1 MKPLTKKVKWLLP
14 LVIFGISAITILAS
28 SSRTRQKNSSKKTMK
43 CCSNPTPNHVCV
55 MKTILGIDTSE
66 DGKRVSTFITSPM
79 VDSAV
84 KKGIEWIAAAQAPD
98 GGWGSGSHAAQD
110 IRDPHAVST
119 DPASTSLVTMSLLR
133 NDNSLEKGKYA
144 EALRK
149 GTEYLL
155 RALENCPANQIPITT
170 LTNTQPQVKLG
181 RNIDVILTAQFFTNI
196 LRYEIKDEQLK
207 KRIEKALDKCIDK
220 IQKTQSNNGAW
231 QDGGWAPV
239 LQSVLANNAL
249 ESADDIGRYVDSNK
263 LRRSREYQKLNF
275 NADTKSAVTGDAAG
289 VLLYSISSTARASAK
304 DAQKAEVVI
313 AKAKKDG
320 KLDKNAKVTEET
332 LVIAGLSTSESK
344 NFSTAY
350 KVNEA
355 AKGEALREDVMEG
368 FGNNGGEEFL
378 SFLMTGESM
387 LMQGGDGW
395 KKWYDMMSGK
405 LVNIQNRDGSWN
417 GHHCI
422 TSPVF
427 CTATCLLILSI
438 HNDMQFSI
446 QLSGK

>member
-1 MKPLTKKVKWLLP
+1 MKRLTEKAKWLLP
-14 LVIFGISAITILAS
+14 LAVLSISAITILAS
-28 SSRTRQKNSSKKTMK
+28 SYDNNKTGSSRKVVR

-55 MKTILGIDTSE
+55 MKTILGIDSSE
-66 DGKRVSTFITSPM
+66 DGKLVSSFISSPM

-98 GGWGSGSHAAQD
+98 GGWGSGSHAAQN

-119 DPASTSLVTMSLLR
+119 DPASTSLVSMSLLR
-133 NDNSLEKGKYA
+133 NDHSLEKGKYA
-144 EALRK
+144 GALKK

-155 RALENCPANQIPITT
+155 RAVENCPANQLQITT

-220 IQKTQSNNGAW
+220 IQKTQSTNGAW
-231 QDGGWAPV
+231 ADGGWAPV
-239 LQSVLANNAL
+239 LQSALANNAL
-249 ESADDIGRYVDSNK
+249 ESAEDIGRTVDSNK
-263 LRRSREYQKLNF
+263 LKRSREYQKLNF
-275 NADTKSAVTGDAAG
+275 NADTKAAVTGDAAG

-304 DAQKAEVVI
+304 DAQRAEVVI
-313 AKAKKDG
+313 NQAKKEG
-320 KLDKNAKVTEET
+320 KLDTNAKVTEEN
-332 LVIAGLSTSESK
+332 LVIAGLSSSESK
-344 NFSTAY
+344 NFTTAY
-350 KVNEA
+350 KVNVA
-355 AKGEALREDVMEG
+355 AKGEALREDVMSG

-387 LMQGGDGW
+387 LMQGGDSW

-405 LVNIQNRDGSWN
+405 LVNIQNHDGSWN

-446 QLSGK
+446 QLKGR

>member
-1 MKPLTKKVKWLLP
+1 MKQLTEKAKWLLP
-14 LVIFGISAITILAS
+14 LAILGISAITIPAS
-28 SSRTRQKNSSKKTMK
+28 SYDSNKIGSSRKVVK

-55 MKTILGIDTSE
+55 MKTILGIDSSE
-66 DGKRVSTFITSPM
+66 DGKLVSSFVTSPM

-98 GGWGSGSHAAQD
+98 GGWGSGSHAAQN
-110 IRDPHAVST
+110 IRDPHAVNT

-133 NDNSLEKGKYA
+133 NDNSMEKGKYA
-144 EALRK
+144 EALKK

-155 RALENCPANQIPITT
+155 RAVENCPASQVQITT

-220 IQKTQSNNGAW
+220 IQKTQSTNGAW
-231 QDGGWAPV
+231 ADGGWAPV
-239 LQSVLANNAL
+239 LQSALANNAL
-249 ESADDIGRYVDSNK
+249 ESADDIGRTVDSNK
-263 LRRSREYQKLNF
+263 LKRSREYQKLNF
-275 NADTKSAVTGDAAG
+275 NADTKAAVTGDAAG

-304 DAQKAEVVI
+304 DAQRAEVVI
-313 AKAKKDG
+313 AQAKKVG
-320 KLDKNAKVTEET
+320 KLDTNAKVTEEN
-332 LVIAGLSTSESK
+332 LVIAGLGAYESK

-350 KVNEA
+350 KVNYA
-355 AKGEALREDVMEG
+355 AKDEALKEEVMSG

-387 LMQGGDGW
+387 LMQGGDSW

-446 QLSGK
+446 QLNKR

>member
-1 MKPLTKKVKWLLP
+1 MKPLSKKAKWLLP
-14 LVIFGISAITILAS
+14 LVIFGISAITILTS
-28 SSRTRQKNSSKKTMK
+28 SSKTTQPNSSKKIVK
-43 CCSNPTPNHVCV
+43 CCSNPAPNHVCV
-55 MKTILGIDTSE
+55 MKTILGIDSSE

-98 GGWGSGSHAAQD
+98 GGWGAGSHAEQN

-133 NDNSLEKGKYA
+133 NDNSVEKGKYA

-155 RALENCPANQIPITT
+155 RAVENCPANQVQITT
-170 LTNTQPQVKLG
+170 LSNTQPQVKLG

-239 LQSVLANNAL
+239 LQSALANNAL
-249 ESADDIGRYVDSNK
+249 ESADDIGRNVDSNK

-313 AKAKKDG
+313 DKAKKNG
-320 KLDKNAKVTEET
+320 KLDKNAKVTEEN

-446 QLSGK
+446 QLNGK

>member
-1 MKPLTKKVKWLLP
+1 
-14 LVIFGISAITILAS
+14 
-28 SSRTRQKNSSKKTMK
+28 
-43 CCSNPTPNHVCV
+43 
-55 MKTILGIDTSE
+55 
-66 DGKRVSTFITSPM
+66 
-79 VDSAV
+79 
-84 KKGIEWIAAAQAPD
+84 
-98 GGWGSGSHAAQD
+98 
-110 IRDPHAVST
+110 
-119 DPASTSLVTMSLLR
+119 
-133 NDNSLEKGKYA
+133 
-144 EALRK
+144 
-149 GTEYLL
+149 
-155 RALENCPANQIPITT
+155 
-170 LTNTQPQVKLG
+170 
-181 RNIDVILTAQFFTNI
+181 
-196 LRYEIKDEQLK
+196 LK
-207 KRIEKALDKCIDK
+207 KRIEKALDQCIDK

-239 LQSVLANNAL
+239 LQSALANNAL
-249 ESADDIGRYVDSNK
+249 ESADEVGRYVDSNK
-263 LRRSREYQKLNF
+263 LKRSRDYQKMNF

-304 DAQKAEVVI
+304 DAQQAEVVI
-313 AKAKKDG
+313 RKAKKAG
-320 KLDKNAKVTEET
+320 KLDSSAKVTEEN
-332 LVIAGLSTSESK
+332 LVIAGLGSYESK

-355 AKGEALREDVMEG
+355 AKSEALKEDVMSG

-387 LMQGGDGW
+387 LMQGGNAW
-395 KKWYDMMSGK
+395 QKWYDMMSGK

-446 QLSGK
+446 QLNKK

>member
-1 MKPLTKKVKWLLP
+1 MKQFAEKAKWLLP

-28 SSRTRQKNSSKKTMK
+28 SSDSKKISLSKRVVK
-43 CCSNPTPNHVCV
+43 CCNNPSPNHACV
-55 MKTILGIDTSE
+55 MKTILGIDSSE
-66 DGKRVSTFITSPM
+66 DGKLVSTYVTSPM

-84 KKGIEWIAAAQAPD
+84 KKGIEWIVAAQAPD

-110 IRDPHAVST
+110 VRDPHAVST
-119 DPASTSLVTMSLLR
+119 DPASTSLVSMSLLR

-144 EALRK
+144 EALKK

-155 RALENCPANQIPITT
+155 KAVENCPAGQIQITT

-181 RNIDVILTAQFFTNI
+181 RNIDVILTAQFFTNL
-196 LRYEIKDEQLK
+196 LRIELKDEQLK
-207 KRIEKALDKCIDK
+207 KRIEKALDICIGK

-239 LQSVLANNAL
+239 LQSALANNAL
-249 ESADDIGRYVDSNK
+249 ESADEVGRKVDSTTLK
-263 LRRSREYQKLNF
+263 RSRDYQSKNF
-275 NADTKSAVTGDAAG
+275 DVETKSVVTGDAAG
-289 VLLYSISSTARASAK
+289 VMLYSITSTARASAK
-304 DAQKAEVVI
+304 DAQMAEVVI
-313 AKAKKDG
+313 TKAKKEG
-320 KLDKNAKVTEET
+320 KLSKEAKVSEEN
-332 LVIAGLSTSESK
+332 LVVSGLSVSESK
-344 NFSTAY
+344 NLTTAY
-350 KVNEA
+350 KINKAAQTEA
-355 AKGEALREDVMEG
+355 MKDDVMSG

-387 LMQGGDGW
+387 LMQGGNNW
-395 KKWYDMMSGK
+395 KNWYDMMSGK

-446 QLSGK
+446 QLNKR

>member
-1 MKPLTKKVKWLLP
+1 MKRLTEKTKWLLP
-14 LVIFGISAITILAS
+14 LVILGISAITILAS
-28 SSRTRQKNSSKKTMK
+28 SYDNTKIGSPGKPVK
-43 CCSNPTPNHVCV
+43 CCNNPNPNHVCV
-55 MKTILGIDTSE
+55 MKTILGIDSSE
-66 DGKRVSTFITSPM
+66 DGKLVSSFINSPM

-98 GGWGSGSHAAQD
+98 GGWGSGSHSAQD

-119 DPASTSLVTMSLLR
+119 DPASTSLVSMSLLR
-133 NDNSLEKGKYA
+133 NDNSLENGRYA
-144 EALRK
+144 EALKK

-155 RALENCPANQIPITT
+155 RAVENCPASQVQITT

-181 RNIDVILTAQFFTNI
+181 RNIDVILTAQFFTNL
-196 LRYEIKDEQLK
+196 LRYELKDEQLK
-207 KRIEKALDKCIDK
+207 KRIEKALDKCIDR

-231 QDGGWAPV
+231 EDGGWAPV
-239 LQSVLANNAL
+239 LQSALANSAL
-249 ESADDIGRYVDSNK
+249 ESADEVGRYIDSNK
-263 LRRSREYQKLNF
+263 LERSRKYQKLNF

-304 DAQKAEVVI
+304 DARQAEVVI
-313 AKAKKDG
+313 RKAKKAG
-320 KLDKNAKVTEET
+320 KLDSSAKVTEEN
-332 LVIAGLSTSESK
+332 LVIAGLGSYDSK

-355 AKGEALREDVMEG
+355 AKSEALKEDVMSG

-387 LMQGGDGW
+387 LMQGGDAW

-446 QLSGK
+446 QLNKR

>member
-1 MKPLTKKVKWLLP
+1 MKPLTKKAKWLLP

-28 SSRTRQKNSSKKTMK
+28 SSKTKQLDSSKKTVK
-43 CCSNPTPNHVCV
+43 CCSNPIPNHVCV
-55 MKTILGIDTSE
+55 MKTILGIDSSE

-84 KKGIEWIAAAQAPD
+84 KKGIEWIAAAQARD
-98 GGWGSGSHAAQD
+98 GGWGSGSHAAQN
-110 IRDPHAVST
+110 ISDPHAVNT
-119 DPASTSLVTMSLLR
+119 DPASTSLVAMSLLR
-133 NDNSLEKGKYA
+133 NDNSLEKGNYA

-155 RALENCPANQIPITT
+155 RAVENCPANQLAITT

-181 RNIDVILTAQFFTNI
+181 RNIDVILTAQFFTNL
-196 LRYEIKDEQLK
+196 LRYEIKDEPLK

-239 LQSVLANNAL
+239 LQSALANNAL
-249 ESADDIGRYVDSNK
+249 ESADDIGRNVDSNK

-313 AKAKKDG
+313 NKAKKDG
-320 KLDKNAKVTEET
+320 KLDKNAKVSEEN
-332 LVIAGLSTSESK
+332 LVVAGLSISESK

-355 AKGEALREDVMEG
+355 AKGEALKADVMEG

-387 LMQGGDGW
+387 LMQGGDSW

-405 LVNIQNRDGSWN
+405 LVNIQNKDGSWN

-446 QLSGK
+446 QLNGK

>member
-1 MKPLTKKVKWLLP
+1 MKPLTKKAKWLLP
-14 LVIFGISAITILAS
+14 LVVFGISAITILAS
-28 SSRTRQKNSSKKTMK
+28 SSKTGQPDSSKKIVK
-43 CCSNPTPNHVCV
+43 CCTNPTPNHVCV
-55 MKTILGIDTSE
+55 MKTILGIDSSE

-84 KKGIEWIAAAQAPD
+84 KRGIAWIAAAQAPD
-98 GGWGSGSHAAQD
+98 GGWGSGSHAAQN

-133 NDNSLEKGKYA
+133 NDNSFEKGKYA
-144 EALRK
+144 VALKK

-155 RALENCPANQIPITT
+155 RAVENCPANQVQITT

-207 KRIEKALDKCIDK
+207 KRIENALDKCIDK

-239 LQSVLANNAL
+239 LQSALANNAL
-249 ESADDIGRYVDSNK
+249 ESADDIGRNVDSNK

-313 AKAKKDG
+313 DKAKKDG
-320 KLDKNAKVTEET
+320 KLDKNAKVTEEN
-332 LVIAGLSTSESK
+332 LVIAGLGISESK

-355 AKGEALREDVMEG
+355 AKGEALREEVMEG

-405 LVNIQNRDGSWN
+405 LVNIQNKDGSWN

-446 QLSGK
+446 QLIGK

>member
-1 MKPLTKKVKWLLP
+1 MRHSTEKAKWLLP
-14 LVIFGISAITILAS
+14 LVVFGISAITILAS
-28 SSRTRQKNSSKKTMK
+28 SSNTGNMRSATKVAK
-43 CCSNPTPNHVCV
+43 CCSNPNPNHVCV
-55 MKTILGIDTSE
+55 MKTILGIDSSE

-79 VDSAV
+79 VDSSVRKA
-84 KKGIEWIAAAQAPD
+84 IDWIAAAQAPD
-98 GGWGSGSHAAQD
+98 GGWGSGSHSAQD

-119 DPASTSLVTMSLLR
+119 DPASTSLVSMSLLR
-133 NDNSLEKGKYA
+133 NDNSLENGKYA
-144 EALRK
+144 EALKK

-155 RALENCPANQIPITT
+155 RAVENCPCNQLQITT

-196 LRYEIKDEQLK
+196 LRYDIKDVQLK

-239 LQSVLANNAL
+239 LQSALANNAL
-249 ESADDIGRYVDSNK
+249 ESADDIGRSVDSNK
-263 LRRSREYQKLNF
+263 LNRSREYQKLNF

-313 AKAKKDG
+313 ARAKKAG
-320 KLDKNAKVTEET
+320 KLDTNAKVTEEN
-332 LVIAGLSTSESK
+332 LVVAGLGAYESK
-344 NFSTAY
+344 NFSTAF

-355 AKGEALREDVMEG
+355 SKAEALREDVMSG

-387 LMQGGDGW
+387 LMQGGDSW

-438 HNDMQFSI
+438 HKDMQFSL
-446 QLSGK
+446 QLNGR

>member
-1 MKPLTKKVKWLLP
+1 MKHSTEKAKWLLP
-14 LVIFGISAITILAS
+14 LVVFGISAITILS
-28 SSRTRQKNSSKKTMK
+28 SSSDTRNMRSSQKIVK
-43 CCSNPTPNHVCV
+43 CCGNPTPNHVCV
-55 MKTILGIDTSE
+55 MKTILGIDSSE
-66 DGKRVSTFITSPM
+66 DGKLVSTFITSPM
-79 VDSAV
+79 VDSSV
-84 KKGIEWIAAAQAPD
+84 KKAIEWIVAAQAPD
-98 GGWGSGSHAAQD
+98 GGWGSGTHAAQN
-110 IRDPHAVST
+110 INDPHAVST
-119 DPASTSLVTMSLLR
+119 DPASTSLVSMSLLR
-133 NDNSLEKGKYA
+133 NDNALEKGKYA
-144 EALRK
+144 AALKK

-155 RALENCPANQIPITT
+155 RAVENCPANQLQITT

-181 RNIDVILTAQFFTNI
+181 RNIDVILTAQFFTNL
-196 LRYEIKDEQLK
+196 LRYELKDQQLK
-207 KRIEKALDKCIDK
+207 KRVEKALDKCIDK

-239 LQSVLANNAL
+239 LQSALANNAL
-249 ESADDIGRYVDSNK
+249 ENADDIGRAVDSNK

-304 DAQKAEVVI
+304 DAQMAEVVI
-313 AKAKKDG
+313 TRAKKEG
-320 KLDKNAKVTEET
+320 KLDTNAKVNEEN
-332 LVIAGLSTSESK
+332 LVIAGLSGSESK

-355 AKGEALREDVMEG
+355 AKGEALKEDVMSG

-405 LVNIQNRDGSWN
+405 LVNIQNQDGSWN

-438 HNDMQFSI
+438 HKDMQFSI
-446 QLSGK
+446 QLNGR

>member
-1 MKPLTKKVKWLLP
+1 MKPLSKKAKWLLP

-28 SSRTRQKNSSKKTMK
+28 SSKTTQPNSSKKIVK
-43 CCSNPTPNHVCV
+43 CCSNPTPTHVCV
-55 MKTILGIDTSE
+55 MKTILGIDSSE

-84 KKGIEWIAAAQAPD
+84 KRGVEWIAAAQAPD
-98 GGWGSGSHAAQD
+98 GGWGSGSHAAQN
-110 IRDPHAVST
+110 IMDPHAVNT

-144 EALRK
+144 EALKK

-155 RALENCPANQIPITT
+155 RAVENCPANQDQITT

-196 LRYEIKDEQLK
+196 LRYEIKDEHLK

-220 IQKTQSNNGAW
+220 IQKTQSSNGAW

-239 LQSVLANNAL
+239 LQSALANNAL
-249 ESADDIGRYVDSNK
+249 ESADDIGRSVDTNK
-263 LRRSREYQKLNF
+263 LRRSREYQKMNF

-313 AKAKKDG
+313 DKAKKDG
-320 KLDKNAKVTEET
+320 KLDKNAKVTEEN
-332 LVIAGLSTSESK
+332 LVIAGLSSSESK

-405 LVNIQNRDGSWN
+405 LVNIQNTDGSWN

-427 CTATCLLILSI
+427 CTSTCLLILSI

-446 QLSGK
+446 QLNGK

>member
-1 MKPLTKKVKWLLP
+1 MRHSTEKAKWLLP
-14 LVIFGISAITILAS
+14 LIVFGISAITILAS
-28 SSRTRQKNSSKKTMK
+28 SSNAGNMRSATKVAK
-43 CCSNPTPNHVCV
+43 CCSNPNPNHVCV
-55 MKTILGIDTSE
+55 MKTILGIDSSE

-79 VDSAV
+79 VDSSVRKA
-84 KKGIEWIAAAQAPD
+84 IEWIAAAQAPD
-98 GGWGSGSHAAQD
+98 GGWGSGSHSAQD

-119 DPASTSLVTMSLLR
+119 DPASTSLVSMSLLR

-144 EALRK
+144 EALKK

-155 RALENCPANQIPITT
+155 KAVENCPSNQLQITT

-196 LRYEIKDEQLK
+196 LRYDIKDENLK

-239 LQSVLANNAL
+239 LQSALANNAL
-249 ESADDIGRYVDSNK
+249 ESADDIGRSVDSNK
-263 LRRSREYQKLNF
+263 LNRSREYQKLNF
-275 NADTKSAVTGDAAG
+275 NTDTKSAVTGDAAG

-313 AKAKKDG
+313 ARAKKAG
-320 KLDKNAKVTEET
+320 KLDTNAKVTEEN
-332 LVIAGLSTSESK
+332 LVVAGLGAYESK
-344 NFSTAY
+344 NFSTAF

-355 AKGEALREDVMEG
+355 SKAEALREDVMSG

-387 LMQGGDGW
+387 LMQGGDSW

-438 HNDMQFSI
+438 HKDMQFSL
-446 QLSGK
+446 QLNGR

>member
-1 MKPLTKKVKWLLP
+1 MRPLTKKAIWLLP

-28 SSRTRQKNSSKKTMK
+28 SYAINKPASTRSPVK

-55 MKTILGIDTSE
+55 MKTIFGIDSSE
-66 DGKRVSTFITSPM
+66 DGKRISSFITSPM
-79 VDSAV
+79 VDSSL

-98 GGWGSGSHAAQD
+98 GGWGSGSHSEQNN
-110 IRDPHAVST
+110 RDPHAVKT
-119 DPASTSLVTMSLLR
+119 DPASTSLVSLSLLR
-133 NDNSLEKGKYA
+133 NDNTLQHGKYSQ
-144 EALRK
+144 ALQK

-155 RALENCPANQIPITT
+155 RAVENCPANQMQITT
-170 LTNTQPQVKLG
+170 LTNTQAQVKLG
-181 RNIDVILTAQFFTNI
+181 RNIDVILTAQFFTNL
-196 LRYEIKDEQLK
+196 LRYDIEDEQLK
-207 KRIEKALDKCIDK
+207 KRIEKALDICIDK
-220 IQKTQSNNGAW
+220 IQKTQSSNGSW

-239 LQSVLANNAL
+239 LQSALANNAL
-249 ESADDIGRYVDSNK
+249 EGAYDLGKSVDTIK
-263 LRRSREYQKLNF
+263 LRRSRDYQKFNF
-275 NADTKSAVTGDAAG
+275 NEDTKSAATEDAAG

-304 DAQKAEVVI
+304 DAQQAEVVI
-313 AKAKKDG
+313 AKAKKEG
-320 KLDKNAKVTEET
+320 KLDSSAKVTEEN
-332 LVIAGLSTSESK
+332 LVIAGLGYSESK

-350 KVNEA
+350 KVNSA
-355 AKGEALREDVMEG
+355 AKAEALKADVMTG
-368 FGNNGGEEFL
+368 YGNNGGEEFL
-378 SFLMTGESM
+378 SYLMTGESM
-387 LMQGGDGW
+387 LMQGGDAW

-446 QLSGK
+446 QLNGR

>member
-1 MKPLTKKVKWLLP
+1 MKPLTKKAKWLLP

-28 SSRTRQKNSSKKTMK
+28 SSDHKKGRASKKIVK
-43 CCSNPTPNHVCV
+43 CCSNPAPNHVCV
-55 MKTILGIDTSE
+55 MKTILGIDSSE

-84 KKGIEWIAAAQAPD
+84 KRGIEWIAAAQAPD
-98 GGWGSGSHAAQD
+98 GGWGAGSHAAQN

-144 EALRK
+144 AALKK
-149 GTEYLL
+149 GTDYLL
-155 RALENCPANQIPITT
+155 RAVENCPANQIQITT

-181 RNIDVILTAQFFTNI
+181 RNIDVILTAQFFTNL
-196 LRYEIKDEQLK
+196 LRYELKDEQFK

-239 LQSVLANNAL
+239 LQSALANNAL
-249 ESADDIGRYVDSNK
+249 ESADDVGRKVDSNK

-304 DAQKAEVVI
+304 DANKAEVVI
-313 AKAKKDG
+313 AKAKKQG
-320 KLDKNAKVTEET
+320 TLDTNAKVTEEK
-332 LVIAGLSTSESK
+332 LVIAGLSVSESK

-355 AKGEALREDVMEG
+355 AKGEALKEDVMSG

-387 LMQGGDGW
+387 LMQGGEGW

-405 LVNIQNRDGSWN
+405 LVNIQNKNGSWN

-446 QLSGK
+446 QLNGK